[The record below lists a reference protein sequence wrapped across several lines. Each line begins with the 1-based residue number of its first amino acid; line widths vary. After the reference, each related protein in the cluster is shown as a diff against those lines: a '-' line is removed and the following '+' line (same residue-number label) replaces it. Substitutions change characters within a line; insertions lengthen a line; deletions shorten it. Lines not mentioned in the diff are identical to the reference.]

1 MAPLTSSMLHT
12 ACSWHQNTKMPSSN
26 AVKLC
31 TILDFCPF
39 LLRRR
44 LVWNHR
50 HSTATAQCCG
60 CTGRRLQGDEK
71 ARRHKQRLQLFEGHS
86 HRHGK
91 FLTMGHFP
99 GCKHYW
105 MCYMHLYYVCL
116 SASMCEQYLSPA
128 SIEISWLLFMPIG
141 SALPS
146 PVDCLALHSG
156 KKNQG
161 QYQIWDSSWHWRVDP
176 PKWSKKWFL
185 GLVPKRM
192 RMGFSSTCSPWAWNN
207 LSLNGMS
214 ELVKSLKLDKRSFAT

>member
-1 MAPLTSSMLHT
+1 
-12 ACSWHQNTKMPSSN
+12 MPSSS
-26 AVKLC
+26 AVK
-31 TILDFCPF
+31 
-39 LLRRR
+39 LRRR

-91 FLTMGHFP
+91 FLTMGNFP

-105 MCYMHLYYVCL
+105 MCYMHLCYVCL

-156 KKNQG
+156 KTKSRSIPNLRFILTLESRSSKMIQKMVFRSCSQKN
-161 QYQIWDSSWHWRVDP
+161 
-176 PKWSKKWFL
+176 
-185 GLVPKRM
+185 
-192 RMGFSSTCSPWAWNN
+192 A
-207 LSLNGMS
+207 NGI
-214 ELVKSLKLDKRSFAT
+214 LFYV